1 MGNFI
6 RVLKI
11 NIYSIIALPFLL
23 LATVCKLVA
32 KALSRIKIIFT
43 MGLITGIVILVISV
57 MKEPGRILELLGS
70 SLGITV
76 GLGVVLIVLKV
87 AFQVVSFILTNLYHL
102 AVGFFDTLYMVAFN
116 VYQSLEKGCSND
128 FEYLRLTGPSFLYMV
143 LCSFYMLLKLM
154 NYFIKLFIQLSL
166 VAFILISAG
175 FAIYLYVYTASSIE
189 SAFGLSF
196 GQYFAA
202 FDTLSKVESIVLY
215 IVLVADVFVILVSLG
230 LEWKEWSNE
239 LTLGEADY
247 DRYSKAFE
255 GYDDYMEGIES
266 EDEEGY
272 EYFLTVDEHLGDING
287 FLDEVRYAMDL
298 DDNPLLENACNE
310 YLRNLAEIS
319 DEISARNGKVS
330 SDELMRMKPY
340 IRQLD
345 KQKDKIRRM
354 LEKQNEIL
362 DNPAK
367 NSIFFSGCT
376 TRSKL
381 DKRYKSLCKA
391 YHPDAE
397 GGDSETFMVLTE
409 EYNKLKGM
417 MDMAEEA
424 DASVEE

>member
-1 MGNFI
+1 MGNFL
-6 RVLKI
+6 RVIKI
-11 NIYSIIALPFLL
+11 NIYSILALPFLV
-23 LATVCKLVA
+23 LATLCKLVA

-43 MGLITGIVILVISV
+43 MGLITGIVILIISV

-70 SLGITV
+70 GLGITV
-76 GLGVVLIVLKV
+76 GLGLVLVILKV

-102 AVGFFDTLYMVAFN
+102 AVGFFDTLYMVSFN
-116 VYQSLEKGCSND
+116 VYQSLEKGCSKD
-128 FEYLRLTGPSFLYMV
+128 YEYLSLTGPPVVFMV
-143 LCSFYMLLKLM
+143 LCLFYMILKLM
-154 NYFIKLFIQLSL
+154 NYVIKLFIQLSL
-166 VAFILISAG
+166 VAFILISVG
-175 FAIYLYVYTASSIE
+175 FAIYLYVYTAGSIE
-189 SAFGLSF
+189 STFGLSF

-202 FDTLSKVESIVLY
+202 FDTVSKIESVVLY
-215 IVLVADVFVILVSLG
+215 VVLVADVFVILVSLG

-266 EDEEGY
+266 EDDEGY
-272 EYFLTVDEHLGDING
+272 EYFLTVDEHLADINA
-287 FLDEVRYAMDL
+287 FLDEVRYSIDI

-310 YLRNLAEIS
+310 YLRNLSEIS

-367 NSIFFSGCT
+367 NSVFFSGCT
-376 TRSKL
+376 TRTKL

-397 GGDSETFMVLTE
+397 GGDSKTFMVLTE
-409 EYNKLKGM
+409 EYNRLKEM
-417 MDMAEEA
+417 MDMSEQAAAPDEM
-424 DASVEE
+424 